1 MQPSV
6 YLLYLDSQSPWKQN
20 QLNVHISV
28 QREMETWLVD
38 LERHRINNNSK
49 TWRMSQSLI
58 GGDIQEHCAHD
69 DVVKWEHLPLTAED
83 HIQLVWFLPK
93 LKKGASLSWCSQTSI
108 TPGISEWKQGRK
120 FFLIALCNFSTTS
133 IESIPLLI
141 FLKYNCNNVSVIY
154 CNKSWKVILSLPG
167 IKWRKW
173 YCKLE
178 LINLSHYMQINKTQL
193 RNQVT
198 LFLIF
203 LARFAY
209 LSVFRVSMK
218 SRSDG
223 ETQAIMRVRLI
234 EKEKSLTSLI
244 IIYKSKMG
252 QYCYLSICCHCNNII
267 IHDPTSAIRIKY
279 SLWFC
284 GRQICFMN
292 QHLIQR

>member
-6 YLLYLDSQSPWKQN
+6 YSLYLDSQSPWKQN

-28 QREMETWLVD
+28 QKEMETWLVD

-58 GGDIQEHCAHD
+58 GGDIQEHCVHN
-69 DVVKWEHLPLTAED
+69 VVKWEHLPLTAED

-93 LKKGASLSWCSQTSI
+93 LKEGASLSWCSQTSI
-108 TPGISEWKQGRK
+108 TLGISEWKQGGN

-141 FLKYNCNNVSVIY
+141 FLKYNCNNVFIIY
-154 CNKSWKVILSLPG
+154 CNKSWKVILSLPDV
-167 IKWRKW
+167 KWRKW

-223 ETQAIMRVRLI
+223 DTQAIIRVRLI
-234 EKEKSLTSLI
+234 EKEKSFTTLI
-244 IIYKSKMG
+244 IIYKSKWAG
-252 QYCYLSICCHCNNII
+252 TVSYPFIASATTTHFDFVGDRFASWTN
-267 IHDPTSAIRIKY
+267 TSSRG
-279 SLWFC
+279 SC
-284 GRQICFMN
+284 
-292 QHLIQR
+292 

>member
-6 YLLYLDSQSPWKQN
+6 YLLYLDLQSPCKQN

-28 QREMETWLVD
+28 RRKMETWLAD

-49 TWRMSQSLI
+49 TWWMSQSLI
-58 GGDIQEHCAHD
+58 GGDIQEHCVHD
-69 DVVKWEHLPLTAED
+69 DVVQWEHLPLTAED

-108 TPGISEWKQGRK
+108 TPGISEWKQGGK
-120 FFLIALCNFSTTS
+120 FFLIALCNFSTMS

-173 YCKLE
+173 YYKLE

-234 EKEKSLTSLI
+234 EKEKSLTTLI
-244 IIYKSKMG
+244 IIYKSKWASTVSYPFIASATTTHFDFVG
-252 QYCYLSICCHCNNII
+252 DRFASWTN
-267 IHDPTSAIRIKY
+267 TSSRG
-279 SLWFC
+279 SC
-284 GRQICFMN
+284 
-292 QHLIQR
+292 

>member
-1 MQPSV
+1 MP
-6 YLLYLDSQSPWKQN
+6 
-20 QLNVHISV
+20 
-28 QREMETWLVD
+28 
-38 LERHRINNNSK
+38 
-49 TWRMSQSLI
+49 QSLI
-58 GGDIQEHCAHD
+58 GGDIQEHCVH

-108 TPGISEWKQGRK
+108 TLGISEWKKGGN

-141 FLKYNCNNVSVIY
+141 FLKYDCNNVSIIY

-167 IKWRKW
+167 VKWRKW

-223 ETQAIMRVRLI
+223 DTHAIIRVRLI
-234 EKEKSLTSLI
+234 EKEKSFTTLT
-244 IIYKSKMG
+244 IIYKSKWASTVSYPFTASATTTHFDFVG
-252 QYCYLSICCHCNNII
+252 DRFASWTN
-267 IHDPTSAIRIKY
+267 TSSRG
-279 SLWFC
+279 SC
-284 GRQICFMN
+284 
-292 QHLIQR
+292 